1 MHKTPEETT
10 HYRAITCVAKQATRR
25 TICSSTFPQPL
36 ALAVG
41 EEGVAWAIKKV
52 DKARK
57 QFERNTENMNQGEM
71 LGCVSF
77 EMHLES
83 KHFLQDR
90 TS

>member
-10 HYRAITCVAKQATRR
+10 HYRAITCVAEQATRR
-25 TICSSTFPQPL
+25 RTTRPSTFPQPL

-41 EEGVAWAIKKV
+41 EEVAWAIKKV

-57 QFERNTENMNQGEM
+57 QFKRNTENMNEGEM

-77 EMHLES
+77 
-83 KHFLQDR
+83 
-90 TS
+90 